1 VSGQLDDCKIFAEHT
16 LSFSSVVQRKF
27 LLPTLRDR
35 SIVFENT
42 VFSVARLTLLQWG
55 KNSLCRIYL
64 LNSDSEYTLKLC
76 EY

>member
-1 VSGQLDDCKIFAEHT
+1 MIVRFFAEHT
-16 LSFSSVVQRKF
+16 LSFSCVVQRKL
-27 LLPTLRDR
+27 LLPTPRDR

-42 VFSVARLTLLQWG
+42 VFSVARLSLLQWG

-64 LNSDSEYTLKLC
+64 LNNDSEYTLKLC

>member
-1 VSGQLDDCKIFAEHT
+1 LIIVGFCAQHT
-16 LSFSSVVQRKF
+16 LSFSSVVQRML
-27 LLPTLRDR
+27 LLPSPRDR

-42 VFSVARLTLLQWG
+42 VFSVAKLPLLQWG

-64 LNSDSEYTLKLC
+64 LNYDSEYTLKLC